1 LWGIGDA
8 TIVDAIA
15 ALHDINGVAA
25 GIVELLVNLCKHYSH
40 CWTLSMP
47 GDCEEMPLL
56 LLPQLQLL
64 NQIHPFRR

>member
-25 GIVELLVNLCKHYSH
+25 GIVELLVNL
-40 CWTLSMP
+40 SMP